1 MTAPITPDI
10 NPEPTTPLPP
20 MPEQVPG
27 VGGGVPVYDPPANP
41 DMPTQ
46 PQPEPSQNPDTPGIA
61 DLPGGGMPA
70 FI

>member
-1 MTAPITPDI
+1 MTAPVTPDM
-10 NPEPTTPLPP
+10 PTPAPN

-27 VGGGVPVYDPPANP
+27 AGGGVPVYDPPSNP
-41 DMPTQ
+41 DMPGM
-46 PQPEPSQNPDTPGIA
+46 PQPEPAQNPDTPGIA